1 MMIVDKTKKYRTR
14 AGLPVRIYATDSG
27 GMYPVQGAI
36 WHSLSQRWVV
46 ELWTSEGKCFG
57 PSTVDGKHDLI
68 EVKEENWAYFL
79 LYELGKCECRDG
91 FTSEEE
97 AKEAL
102 GWAILNWQHNASQD
116 FMDFMGYQKIVQYG
130 ISKLENV
137 TTKSG

>member
-1 MMIVDKTKKYRTR
+1 MQIDMRKKYQYRTR

-79 LYELGKCECRDG
+79 LYELGKCEYQYG
-91 FTSEEE
+91 FTS
-97 AKEAL
+97 KESAEKAMEDIKL
-102 GWAILNWQHNASQD
+102 AIENYNETAVSSSYRRLIRAD
-116 FMDFMGYQKIVQYG
+116 LIKIKNTR
-130 ISKLENV
+130 SE
-137 TTKSG
+137 SE

>member
-1 MMIVDKTKKYRTR
+1 MIVDKTKKYRTR

-46 ELWTSEGKCFG
+46 ELWTSDGKCFG

-79 LYELGKCECRDG
+79 LYESGKYVSRDG
-91 FTSEEE
+91 FSSIEE
-97 AKEAL
+97 AREAL
-102 GWAILNWQHNASQD
+102 DWMIENWSNETADS
-116 FMDFMGYQKIVQYG
+116 MGYQKIVQYG

-137 TTKSG
+137 TTKSE